1 MQNTLHRLWIGDI
14 TPQSDQSTDTP
25 LCRQLIAD
33 MNEQRTLFCA
43 DMTAEQLQAFL
54 KTSDAIWPEGAQG
67 VRTVPLCSVVGTHA
81 GPGAVVAAFFKKH

>member
-14 TPQSDQSTDTP
+14 TPQSDQRTDSP
-25 LCRQLIAD
+25 RCKQLIAD

-54 KTSDAIWPEGAQG
+54 KFDTLQTELFALLEEQAFIQG
-67 VRTVPLCSVVGTHA
+67 VRLG
-81 GPGAVVAAFFKKH
+81 GDLVAEILKEEI